1 MRELISF
8 DDIIIIPR
16 LSDIESRDNID
27 ISTYL
32 NVGWSG
38 KKIKLRLPIVSSP
51 MDTVTESEM
60 LYRMWVNG
68 GIGILHR
75 YCSIERQ
82 NQIVKETKSKV
93 IEEYQTIPSDFIFG
107 AAIGA
112 VGDYI
117 ERAQMLIDEG
127 VNLIC
132 IDVAN
137 GYNKNVVFATE
148 RLISQV
154 NMSNIHLMVGNIGD
168 GNAFKYLADTNMYNS
183 IRCGIGSGAVCSTFV
198 QTGCG
203 YPTLQSIIDAKS
215 KNISNVQICADG
227 GIRHSGDIVKSLA
240 LGADFVMLGSMLAG
254 TKASPGDRFL
264 DKDGRESKQYRG
276 MACYSKDTKILTKN
290 GLKFFQE
297 LDYDDEIATLN
308 KQTFNLEYYKPKN
321 IFEYDYNGKMFLC
334 EKKLINF
341 CITPN
346 HNLFVA
352 KRTRKEYTKKFKLK
366 KAEAVFGENLIF
378 KKNCN
383 WIGQNYD
390 FFELKRTN
398 KDSLFIPM
406 NEWLDFFGFWI
417 AEGCTYTFLQKQK
430 YKSFVSSFSQKDELI
445 IQHYCNLLN
454 NWGIKTS
461 YCRKKTGQYEAS
473 TYDKNLFNYL
483 KQFGKSINKFIPEEI
498 KNLSTDKLIILM
510 NSIEL
515 GDGSSARKCIY
526 TISNK
531 LKDDLIEIILKI
543 GKIPYACISN
553 KKNSISAINGK
564 KIIRKNNLF
573 SISYK
578 EKSKETFI
586 KFDKNSKWIDYNDKV
601 YCVEVENN
609 VIYVERNG
617 RMFWCGNSF
626 DAQRSRGQVNPRVE
640 GISTTIPYKGK
651 IENILI
657 DIKHGIQ
664 SGCSYNGAYSLE
676 ELRSDV
682 QIAKLTNAAFIQGT
696 PHILRGR

>member
-8 DDIIIIPR
+8 DDVIIIPR
-16 LSDIESRDNID
+16 LSNIESRDDID
-27 ISTYL
+27 ISSYL
-32 NVGWSG
+32 NIGWSG

-60 LYRMWVNG
+60 LYRMWING

-75 YCSIERQ
+75 YCSIEQQ
-82 NQIVKETKSKV
+82 NQFIKETKSKV
-93 IEEYQTIPSDFIFG
+93 IEGYYTIPSDFIFG

-117 ERAQMLIDEG
+117 ERAQMLIEEG

-148 RLISQV
+148 KLISYV
-154 NMSNIHLMVGNIGD
+154 NVSNVHLMVGNIGD

-203 YPTLQSIIDAKS
+203 YPTLQSVIDAKS

-227 GIRHSGDIVKSLA
+227 GIRYPGDIVKSLA

-276 MACYSKDTKILTKN
+276 MA
-290 GLKFFQE
+290 
-297 LDYDDEIATLN
+297 
-308 KQTFNLEYYKPKN
+308 
-321 IFEYDYNGKMFLC
+321 
-334 EKKLINF
+334 
-341 CITPN
+341 
-346 HNLFVA
+346 
-352 KRTRKEYTKKFKLK
+352 
-366 KAEAVFGENLIF
+366 
-378 KKNCN
+378 
-383 WIGQNYD
+383 
-390 FFELKRTN
+390 
-398 KDSLFIPM
+398 
-406 NEWLDFFGFWI
+406 
-417 AEGCTYTFLQKQK
+417 
-430 YKSFVSSFSQKDELI
+430 
-445 IQHYCNLLN
+445 
-454 NWGIKTS
+454 
-461 YCRKKTGQYEAS
+461 
-473 TYDKNLFNYL
+473 
-483 KQFGKSINKFIPEEI
+483 
-498 KNLSTDKLIILM
+498 
-510 NSIEL
+510 
-515 GDGSSARKCIY
+515 
-526 TISNK
+526 
-531 LKDDLIEIILKI
+531 
-543 GKIPYACISN
+543 
-553 KKNSISAINGK
+553 
-564 KIIRKNNLF
+564 
-573 SISYK
+573 
-578 EKSKETFI
+578 
-586 KFDKNSKWIDYNDKV
+586 
-601 YCVEVENN
+601 
-609 VIYVERNG
+609 
-617 RMFWCGNSF
+617 SF
-626 DAQRSRGQVNPRVE
+626 DAQRSRGQTNPRVE

-664 SGCSYNGAYSLE
+664 SGCSYNGASSLE